1 MMEKPSYD
9 VVKQVEEILQ
19 KKISYDYMNDDMNS
33 AISGVETLRVKESDR
48 IEALINEMRKCGYLI
63 QCIMHNAQPMVLSLG
78 EKCTIFVEQESRQK
92 EVIHNSQLDGQVPR
106 IKTYNDHRIAMSMAV
121 VGLIREIEIEN
132 REVVN
137 KSYPEFW
144 REFDRVKNIYCK

>member
-1 MMEKPSYD
+1 
-9 VVKQVEEILQ
+9 
-19 KKISYDYMNDDMNS
+19 
-33 AISGVETLRVKESDR
+33 
-48 IEALINEMRKCGYLI
+48 
-63 QCIMHNAQPMVLSLG
+63 
-78 EKCTIFVEQESRQK
+78 
-92 EVIHNSQLDGQVPR
+92 
-106 IKTYNDHRIAMSMAV
+106 MAV